1 MRKYRFIA
9 LTDHS
14 AHSGENSIYAI
25 LSELAAHPRTESVEL
40 VSRGLAANSDFF
52 EGDMN
57 SSVQAYIVTPD
68 FSFDDSG
75 KQYNASHKLDWN
87 DCDVIL
93 MRLPRPIPDHFLDN
107 LSSSFRHKLIVNDPR
122 GILETSNKSFLL
134 NFQGLCPPV
143 KLCRSIED
151 IQEFASQFDLVLK
164 PLKEYGGKGILKV
177 ENERIHDGEE
187 FYDADDYLADLES
200 YIKNEGYIAM
210 KFLENVSLGDKRL
223 LVVDGEILA
232 SSLRLPAKDSWLCN
246 VSQGGQSVSSEP
258 DSDEIEL
265 VDKIHPVLKQA
276 GVMIY
281 GVDTLVGDDGRRLL
295 SEINTMSI
303 GGFKQ
308 AQEQSGKPIIS
319 TMLNKIFKYA
329 DEKYENRN
337 TADQGI

>member
-1 MRKYRFIA
+1 MYRFVA

-25 LSELAAHPRTESVEL
+25 LSELAMHPRTESVKL
-40 VSRGLAANSDFF
+40 VSRGHSVNRDFF
-52 EGDMN
+52 EGDM
-57 SSVQAYIVTPD
+57 SAKLEAYQIRSD
-68 FSFDDSG
+68 FSFDGLGMQYKDS
-75 KQYNASHKLDWN
+75 HRITMN
-87 DCDVIL
+87 DSDIIL
-93 MRLPRPIPDHFLDN
+93 MRMPRPIPDHFLEN
-107 LSSSFRHKLIVNDPR
+107 LSKTYGHKLIVNDPA
-122 GILETSNKSFLL
+122 GILKTSDKSFLL
-134 NFQGLCPPV
+134 NFQALCPPI

-151 IQEFASQFDLVLK
+151 IKQFASQFDIVLK
-164 PLKEYGGKGILKV
+164 PLKEYGGKGILKLD
-177 ENERIHDGEE
+177 NEHIHDGEL
-187 FYDADDYLADLES
+187 FHNADEYLAKLES
-200 YIKNEGYIAM
+200 YIKEEGFLAM
-210 KFLENVSLGDKRL
+210 KYLKNVHMGDKRL

-232 SSLRLPAKDSWLCN
+232 SSLRMPAKGSWLCN
-246 VSQGGQSVSSEP
+246 VSQGGQSVPSEP

-329 DEKYENRN
+329 DEKYDN
-337 TADQGI
+337 